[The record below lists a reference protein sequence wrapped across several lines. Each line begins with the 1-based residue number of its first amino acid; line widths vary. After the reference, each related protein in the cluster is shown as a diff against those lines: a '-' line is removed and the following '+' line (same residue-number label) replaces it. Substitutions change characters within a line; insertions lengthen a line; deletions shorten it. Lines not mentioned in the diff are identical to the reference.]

1 MNFRPFFSFLI
12 LLYIFI
18 NCHSCNLPL
27 AKQLFYNEG
36 TDNITRK
43 EICVCPEDYIGPQC
57 STRRKYTCSISLLK
71 PIFSCEPLE
80 SVAGTV
86 IDSDPVCLRMLTNE
100 TLYVDSKMSCFF
112 TEAGKSYGN
121 MSEFQNF
128 TDVQNETIVYPN
140 FVDVLKSFQ
149 YFLQTDEISFSNRP
163 VHPIQFRVV
172 NFNSLS
178 DDTGTQRIA
187 IHNPKF
193 WIGQMNIQGILNISQ
208 LFHRKNRNDYFPGNR
223 MYCEFGFLSP
233 DVPQGMSDG
242 FESFVVDFDELLEPP
257 AAFDWKTL
265 IYSIFGTIVALFVT
279 VTIMYVT
286 YLYMRESTDL
296 DS

>member
-1 MNFRPFFSFLI
+1 MKFMSYVSI
-12 LLYIFI
+12 LIFI
-18 NCHSCNLPL
+18 YLFTDCHSCNLPV
-27 AKQLFYNEG
+27 AKQLFYNVDTG
-36 TDNITRK
+36 NITRK

-57 STRRKYTCSISLLK
+57 STRRKYTCSISILQ

-86 IDSDPVCLRMLTNE
+86 VDSDPVCLRMLTNE
-100 TLYVDSKMSCFF
+100 TLHLESKMSCFF
-112 TEAGKSYGN
+112 TEVGKSYGN

-128 TDVQNETIVYPN
+128 TDVKNDTIVYPTFEN
-140 FVDVLKSFQ
+140 VLQSFK
-149 YFLQTDEISFSNRP
+149 YFLQSDQISFSNRP
-163 VHPIQFRVV
+163 IHPIQFRVI

-178 DDTGTQRIA
+178 DDSGTQRIA

-193 WIGQMNIQGILNISQ
+193 WIGQMNIQGNLNISE
-208 LFHRKNRNDYFPGNR
+208 LFHRKNRKEYFPGNR

-242 FESFVVDFDELLEPP
+242 FLSFIVDFDELPEYPP
-257 AAFDWKTL
+257 AFDWKTL
-265 IYSIFGTIVALFVT
+265 VYSIIGTLAGIFVT
-279 VTIMYVT
+279 VAVVYVT
-286 YLYMRESTDL
+286 YLYMRESADL